1 MPHTNLIIN
10 KVQVQEYNK
19 IMDFKE
25 NLWYLDSY
33 NGNIDPDQTY
43 FIVDDL
49 VSFPVRFNKL
59 KVNLNRVNIN
69 ILWLT
74 LKNE

>member
-1 MPHTNLIIN
+1 
-10 KVQVQEYNK
+10 
-19 IMDFKE
+19 
-25 NLWYLDSY
+25 LDSY

-69 ILWLT
+69 IKLCLT
-74 LKNE
+74 FKNE